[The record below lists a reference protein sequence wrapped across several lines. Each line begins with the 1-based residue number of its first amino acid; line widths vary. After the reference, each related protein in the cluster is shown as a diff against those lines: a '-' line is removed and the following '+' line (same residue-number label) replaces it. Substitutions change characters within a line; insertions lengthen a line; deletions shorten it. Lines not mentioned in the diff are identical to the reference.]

1 MENSNFLEKI
11 LSSCTDGDKIKQDVV
26 EYLFQYRYRTVM
38 QKHLIELQDLDKVNI
53 FSDIEFYNVFVH
65 FLNNDYSAVIEDN
78 CYLSLDDIGKNFLR
92 DILSVNI
99 GSNDNKFVM
108 RFSNIFKEI
117 VLKEFSNSLNL
128 ELSPQ
133 LRISDF
139 YEMDQDYLKSS
150 LSFFNELAQLK
161 NITVVISGAYT
172 KTIYFNDFDGLLSQ
186 TIEEATEFIKNYS
199 QASKSFEN
207 INFEVFDTFVKFW
220 KKYISFLER
229 NPIDGKVE
237 NPYQAKY
244 ALDYLNLENEF
255 NDYFN
260 S

>member
-38 QKHLIELQDLDKVNI
+38 QKHLIELQDLDKVNV
-53 FSDIEFYNVFVH
+53 FSEIEFYNIFVQ
-65 FLNNDYSAVIEDN
+65 FLNNDNSIAIEDN
-78 CYLSLDDIGKNFLR
+78 CYLSLDEVGKNYLR
-92 DILSVNI
+92 NILSVDI
-99 GSNDNKFVM
+99 GSGDNKFVM

-117 VLKEFSNSLNL
+117 VFKEFSNSLNL
-128 ELSPQ
+128 KLEPQ

-139 YEMDQDYLKSS
+139 YEMDEDYLKSS

-172 KTIYFNDFDGLLSQ
+172 KTVYFNDFDGLLSQ
-186 TIEEATEFIKNYS
+186 TIEEATKFIENYS
-199 QASKSFEN
+199 EASKSFEN

-220 KKYISFLER
+220 EKYISFLKR